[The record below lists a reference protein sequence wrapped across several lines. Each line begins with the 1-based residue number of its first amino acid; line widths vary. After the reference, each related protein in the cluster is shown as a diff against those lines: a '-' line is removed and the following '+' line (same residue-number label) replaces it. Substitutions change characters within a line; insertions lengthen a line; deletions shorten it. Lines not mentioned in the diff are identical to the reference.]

1 LGRSKASGLA
11 VWLEPKRE
19 LFLTGHR
26 PDPRTTR
33 RRRQVFHIA
42 GYDPVSVSDHHRRFV
57 RQLAIFKKT
66 WAVAASA
73 SALEGSTSNP
83 NWNVTTEGPNW
94 CTEANVE
101 LLAWD
106 DLVNADAKG
115 SRIVRLLRALNA
127 YANLIWTGTLLRYA
141 MANQRYFLFTI
152 VPLVEA
158 ILLGILAWSAALYFT
173 HDLSGSALVDY
184 SLGTIAG
191 LVLFILLLEWPGRR
205 WRIYQAFDDWILS
218 LDYIYA
224 KRAALETRLD
234 QFAKRIVSAA
244 IHGTADEIVII
255 GHSLGATFAI
265 DAVVRALAIE
275 PGLGR
280 RGRSVCV
287 VTVGATI
294 PKCALH
300 PHASRLRNAIRTV
313 ADEPSVHWV
322 EYQSRADPI
331 SFYRFNPATL
341 RRIRGTDDELAARPP
356 VRRVHIKD
364 MLQPAT
370 FARYRLRVLR
380 LHYQFVMANERRAS
394 YDYFMMICGPLL
406 TKEWTTNPLG
416 LLDFFADAQSAAVS
430 ESAELLP

>member
-1 LGRSKASGLA
+1 
-11 VWLEPKRE
+11 
-19 LFLTGHR
+19 LTGHP
-26 PDPRTTR
+26 PDSRTTR
-33 RRRQVFHIA
+33 RRRQIFHIA

-57 RQLAIFKKT
+57 RQLGIFKNT
-66 WAVAASA
+66 WAVKAAA
-73 SALEGSTSNP
+73 SALERPTSNP
-83 NWNVTTEGPNW
+83 NWSVTTEGPNW
-94 CTEANVE
+94 CAESNVE

-115 SRIVRLLRALNA
+115 SRFVRLLRTLNV
-127 YANLIWTGTLLRYA
+127 YANLIWTGTLVRYA

-173 HDLSGSALVDY
+173 HNLSGSPLVDY
-184 SLGTIAG
+184 SLGAMAG
-191 LVLFILLLEWPGRR
+191 LVLFMLLLEWPGRR

-218 LDYIYA
+218 LDYIYGR
-224 KRAALETRLD
+224 RAALETRLD
-234 QFAKRIVSAA
+234 QFAQRIVSEATHA
-244 IHGTADEIVII
+244 TADEIII
-255 GHSLGATFAI
+255 VGHSLGATFAV
-265 DAVVRALAIE
+265 DAVARALAIE

-280 RGRSVCV
+280 RGPSVCV

-300 PHASRLRNAIRTV
+300 PHASRLRSEIRTV
-313 ADEPSVHWV
+313 VDEPSVHWV

-331 SFYRFNPATL
+331 SFYRFHPATL

-370 FARYRLRVLR
+370 FAKYRLRVLR

-394 YDYFMMICGPLL
+394 YDYFMMICGPVL
-406 TKEWTTNPLG
+406 TKAWTTSPLG
-416 LLDFFADAQSAAVS
+416 LLDFFANPQSATVS

>member
-1 LGRSKASGLA
+1 LELSKAGGLA
-11 VWLEPKRE
+11 SSLEPKRE
-19 LFLTGHR
+19 LFLTGNL
-26 PDPRTTR
+26 PDLRTTR
-33 RRRQVFHIA
+33 RRRQIFHIA

-57 RQLAIFKKT
+57 RQLAIFKKA
-66 WAVAASA
+66 WGVEASV
-73 SALEGSTSNP
+73 SALERPTSNP
-83 NWNVTTEGPNW
+83 NWSVTTEGPNW
-94 CTEANVE
+94 STESNVE

-115 SRIVRLLRALNA
+115 SRIVRLLRALNV

-152 VPLVEA
+152 VPLLEA
-158 ILLGILAWSAALYFT
+158 ILLGVLAWSAALYVT
-173 HDLSGSALVDY
+173 RDLSSFPLVDY

-191 LVLFILLLEWPGRR
+191 LALFILLLEWPGRR

-218 LDYIYA
+218 LDYIYGR
-224 KRAALETRLD
+224 RAVLETRLD
-234 QFAKRIVSAA
+234 QFAERIVAEASR
-244 IHGTADEIVII
+244 GTAEEIVIV

-265 DAVVRALAIE
+265 DAVSRALAIE

-280 RGRSVCV
+280 RGPSVCV

-300 PHASRLRNAIRTV
+300 PHASRLRNEIRTV

-331 SFYRFNPATL
+331 SFYRFHPATL
-341 RRIRGTDDELAARPP
+341 RRIRGTDDEFAAKPP

-364 MLQPAT
+364 MLQPET
-370 FARYRLRVLR
+370 FAKYRLRVLR

-406 TKEWTTNPLG
+406 TRTWTTSPSG
-416 LLDFFADAQSAAVS
+416 LLDFFADPRSATVS
-430 ESAELLP
+430 ENAALLP

>member
-1 LGRSKASGLA
+1 
-11 VWLEPKRE
+11 
-19 LFLTGHR
+19 LTENL
-26 PDPRTTR
+26 PDARTIR

-42 GYDPVSVSDHHRRFV
+42 GYDPVSVSDHYLRFI

-66 WAVAASA
+66 WAVEASA
-73 SALEGSTSNP
+73 SALESSTSNP
-83 NWNVTTEGPNW
+83 NWSVTTEGPNW
-94 CTEANVE
+94 RTEANVE

-115 SRIVRLLRALNA
+115 SRIVRLLRALNV
-127 YANLIWTGTLLRYA
+127 YGNLVWTGTLLRYA

-152 VPLVEA
+152 VPLAEA
-158 ILLGILAWSAALYFT
+158 ILLGVFAWSTALYFT
-173 HDLSGSALVDY
+173 RDLVGLSLVDY

-191 LVLFILLLEWPGRR
+191 LVLFILLLEWPGKR

-224 KRAALETRLD
+224 RRAALETRLD
-234 QFAKRIVSAA
+234 KFAKRIVSQS
-244 IHGTADEIVII
+244 IHGTADEIVIV

-265 DAVVRALAIE
+265 DAVARALAIE

-280 RGRSVCV
+280 RGPSVCV

-300 PHASRLRNAIRTV
+300 PHASRLRNEIRTV

-331 SFYRFNPATL
+331 SFYRFHPATL

-364 MLQPAT
+364 MLHPAT
-370 FARYRLRVLR
+370 FAKYRLRVLR

-394 YDYFMMICGPLL
+394 YDYFMMICGPLP
-406 TKEWTTNPLG
+406 TKAWTTSPLG

>member
-1 LGRSKASGLA
+1 M
-11 VWLEPKRE
+11 
-19 LFLTGHR
+19 
-26 PDPRTTR
+26 
-33 RRRQVFHIA
+33 
-42 GYDPVSVSDHHRRFV
+42 SVSDHHRRFV

-115 SRIVRLLRALNA
+115 SRIVRLLRALHV
-127 YANLIWTGTLLRYA
+127 YADLIWTGTLLRYA
-141 MANQRYFLFTI
+141 IANQRYFLFTI

-173 HDLSGSALVDY
+173 HDLSDSPPVDY

-191 LVLFILLLEWPGRR
+191 LVLFILLLEWPGKR

-218 LDYIYA
+218 LDYVYGR
-224 KRAALETRLD
+224 RAALETRLD
-234 QFAKRIVSAA
+234 QFAKRIVSEA
-244 IHGTADEIVII
+244 IHGTADEIVIV
-255 GHSLGATFAI
+255 GHSLGATFAV
-265 DAVVRALAIE
+265 DAVARALAIE

-280 RGRSVCV
+280 CGRSVCI

-300 PHASRLRNAIRTV
+300 PHASRLRNEIRTV

-322 EYQSRADPI
+322 EYQSRADAI
-331 SFYRFNPATL
+331 SFYRFHPATL
-341 RRIRGTDDELAARPP
+341 RRIRGTTDELAARPP
-356 VRRVHIKD
+356 VRRVQIKD
-364 MLQPAT
+364 MLEPAT
-370 FARYRLRVLR
+370 FAKYRLRVLR

-394 YDYFMMICGPLL
+394 YDYFMMICGPVAVRA
-406 TKEWTTNPLG
+406 WTTSQLG
-416 LLDFFADAQSAAVS
+416 LLDFFGTENAVVVDSAR
-430 ESAELLP
+430 

>member
-1 LGRSKASGLA
+1 M
-11 VWLEPKRE
+11 
-19 LFLTGHR
+19 
-26 PDPRTTR
+26 
-33 RRRQVFHIA
+33 
-42 GYDPVSVSDHHRRFV
+42 SVSDHHLRFV
-57 RQLAIFKKT
+57 RQLSIFKKT
-66 WAVAASA
+66 WAVEASA

-83 NWNVTTEGPNW
+83 NWSVTTEGPNW
-94 CTEANVE
+94 CTESNVE

-115 SRIVRLLRALNA
+115 SRIVRLLRALNV

-158 ILLGILAWSAALYFT
+158 ILLGIFAWLAALYFT
-173 HDLSGSALVDY
+173 HGLSGSPLVDD

-191 LVLFILLLEWPGRR
+191 LVLFILLLEWPGKR
-205 WRIYQAFDDWILS
+205 WRIYQAFDDWIC
-218 LDYIYA
+218 
-224 KRAALETRLD
+224 RLIISMEGEPHSRRD
-234 QFAKRIVSAA
+234 STVRKANCFGSDPWN
-244 IHGTADEIVII
+244 ADEIVIV
-255 GHSLGATFAI
+255 GRLGATFAI
-265 DAVVRALAIE
+265 DAVARALAIE

-280 RGRSVCV
+280 CGPSVCV

-294 PKCALH
+294 PKCTLH
-300 PHASRLRNAIRTV
+300 PHASRLRNEIRTV

-322 EYQSRADPI
+322 EDQSRADAI
-331 SFYRFNPATL
+331 SFYRFHPATL
-341 RRIRGTDDELAARPP
+341 QRIRGTNDELGARPP
-356 VRRVHIKD
+356 VRRVQIKD

-370 FARYRLRVLR
+370 FAKYRLRVLR

-406 TKEWTTNPLG
+406 TKAWTTSPLG